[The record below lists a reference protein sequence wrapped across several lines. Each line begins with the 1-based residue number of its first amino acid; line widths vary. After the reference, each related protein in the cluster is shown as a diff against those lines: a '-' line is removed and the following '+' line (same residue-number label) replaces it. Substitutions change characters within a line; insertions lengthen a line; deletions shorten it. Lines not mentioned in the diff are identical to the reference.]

1 MASTVRNTLKQVR
14 YGIFTIRWWTFPCGL
29 FYLGWMEYMCRY
41 CIKSG
46 FQSSLS
52 WCPSR
57 SCIHGWWYSAT
68 ISLWSLC
75 IYYMPLRYYSLSP
88 NKRFSFKLQK
98 GGSWSMLTWQND
110 TKWFICI
117 PNPCRWM
124 GTQINNNFWEQKK
137 FRLLQKYKL
146 ITMVNS
152 VREHPLDLI
161 MV

>member
-1 MASTVRNTLKQVR
+1 MQGLNLQKKWLLLYVTHLKQVR
-14 YGIFTIRWWTFPCGL
+14 WGIFTIRWWTFPCGL

-88 NKRFSFKLQK
+88 KKRFSFKLKK
-98 GGSWSMLTWQND
+98 GGSLSMLQCNLTEWH
-110 TKWFICI
+110 K
-117 PNPCRWM
+117 
-124 GTQINNNFWEQKK
+124 
-137 FRLLQKYKL
+137 
-146 ITMVNS
+146 MVYLYSQPMQMDGNTNKQ
-152 VREHPLDLI
+152 
-161 MV
+161 